1 MGVVPLSSG
10 RFLRWT
16 THQNGVTLLDR
27 VRYSLLFL
35 ATCKK
40 TEVYSANHTSV
51 QKADMHQKSVIRNG
65 KLQSRNLMSLI
76 RQGMVLQSKTVFNI
90 ILTLYF
96 FLASVQ
102 HMQCTV
108 TYRRDE
114 EERK

>member
-1 MGVVPLSSG
+1 MFS
-10 RFLRWT
+10 RFLRET

-40 TEVYSANHTSV
+40 TEVYSLNHTLV
-51 QKADMHQKSVIRNG
+51 QKPDMHQKSVTRNG
-65 KLQSRNLMSLI
+65 KLQIRNLMSLI
-76 RQGMVLQSKTVFNI
+76 RQDMVLQSKTVLKI
-90 ILTLYF
+90 ILTL
-96 FLASVQ
+96 FLASIQ
-102 HMQCTV
+102 HMQCAV

>member
-1 MGVVPLSSG
+1 
-10 RFLRWT
+10 
-16 THQNGVTLLDR
+16 
-27 VRYSLLFL
+27 
-35 ATCKK
+35 
-40 TEVYSANHTSV
+40 
-51 QKADMHQKSVIRNG
+51 
-65 KLQSRNLMSLI
+65 MSLI